1 MSLKASERY
10 LKSTRSDLTLET
22 ATMKKII
29 SASLVVLAATSGFLH
44 GQQPVQAHGR
54 YNYNYRGYPYY
65 RRYPYPIEPARYCYP
80 TTQWQV
86 NEDPGYHPHAYSDGY
101 RQGQSS
107 AKKGDNYN
115 PRTAGGEFARGFDD
129 GYYGKEFAGQ
139 KNIVQNVVRPYTTT
153 ECSLY

>member
-1 MSLKASERY
+1 
-10 LKSTRSDLTLET
+10 
-22 ATMKKII
+22 MKKII
-29 SASLVVLAATSGFLH
+29 SASLVVLAATTGFLLNN
-44 GQQPVQAHGR
+44 QPVQAHGR
-54 YNYNYRGYPYY
+54 YNYGRYPYSRGYPYNRGYPYY
-65 RRYPYPIEPARYCYP
+65 RRYPYPIEPARYCFP

-107 AKKGDNYN
+107 AKKGQNYK

-129 GYYGKEFAGQ
+129 GYYGKEFVGQ
-139 KNIVQNVVRPYTTT
+139 KNIVQNVIKPYTTT

>member
-1 MSLKASERY
+1 
-10 LKSTRSDLTLET
+10 
-22 ATMKKII
+22 MKKII
-29 SASLVVLAATSGFLH
+29 SASLVVLAATTGFLLNN
-44 GQQPVQAHGR
+44 QPVQAHGR
-54 YNYNYRGYPYY
+54 YNYGGYPYSRGYPYNRGYPYY
-65 RRYPYPIEPARYCYP
+65 RRYPYPIEPARYCFP

-107 AKKGDNYN
+107 AKKGQNYK

-129 GYYGKEFAGQ
+129 GYYGKEFVGQ
-139 KNIVQNVVRPYTTT
+139 KNIVQNVIKPYTTT

>member
-1 MSLKASERY
+1 
-10 LKSTRSDLTLET
+10 
-22 ATMKKII
+22 MKKII
-29 SASLVVLAATSGFLH
+29 SASLVVLAATTGFLLNN
-44 GQQPVQAHGR
+44 QPVEAHGR
-54 YNYNYRGYPYY
+54 YNYRGYSYSRGYRYY
-65 RRYPYPIEPARYCYP
+65 RRYPYPIEPARYCFP

-86 NEDPGYHPHAYSDGY
+86 NEDPGYHPHAYSNGY

-107 AKKGDNYN
+107 AKKGDKYN

-139 KNIVQNVVRPYTTT
+139 KNIVQNVIRPYTTT

>member
-1 MSLKASERY
+1 
-10 LKSTRSDLTLET
+10 
-22 ATMKKII
+22 MKKII
-29 SASLVVLAATSGFLH
+29 SASLVVLAVTTSFLH
-44 GQQPVQAHGR
+44 GQQPAQAHGR
-54 YNYNYRGYPYY
+54 YNYRGYGGYGGYGRYPYY
-65 RRYPYPIEPARYCYP
+65 RRYPYPIEPARYCFP

-107 AKKGDNYN
+107 AKRGEKYK

-139 KNIVQNVVRPYTTT
+139 KNIVQNVIKPYTTT

>member
-29 SASLVVLAATSGFLH
+29 YASLVVLTATTGFLLNN
-44 GQQPVQAHGR
+44 QPVQAHGR
-54 YNYNYRGYPYY
+54 YNYNYGRYPYY
-65 RRYPYPIEPARYCYP
+65 RRYPYPIEPARYCFP

-107 AKKGDNYN
+107 AKKGDKYK
-115 PRTAGGEFARGFDD
+115 PRTAGGEFSRGFDD

-139 KNIVQNVVRPYTTT
+139 KNIVQNVIRPYTTT